1 MMPDTDDKWDRERF
15 AVIFGATSLVGR
27 YLTKRLADNG
37 FDGLCLSRRA
47 EPTRYET
54 PPGFAWKTVSEGES
68 LRVPASTTFFSLAP
82 ISALPALVGRTTG
95 GVRLIA
101 LSTSSVLFKAESSNP
116 DERHLAQALR
126 QAETEVQS
134 VCQDRGIAWTLFRP
148 TLVYDPGHDRNVSTI
163 AAFVRR
169 FGVFPI
175 AWPGT
180 GRRQPIHADD
190 VAQAMTVAAGVP
202 DARGAIFDLPGG
214 ETLTYRVMVRRIFE
228 SSGRR
233 PVLLYLPLGLA
244 RVAFNAWRAV
254 TGAEYS
260 VASLERMNMDLT
272 LDPAPVRKALG
283 ITCRPFRPDPPEP
296 LRRRRTAGRRSA

>member
-1 MMPDTDDKWDRERF
+1 MMPDTDDKWDREPF